1 MVLRLAIVAAVIGS
15 LLAHGAGA
23 GATSNTCGQTP
34 VSTNPPNAWMG
45 TLSTHWLR
53 SGTLWM
59 GYTRADRAFV
69 ARPRGQ
75 KIGWYRAA
83 GSPWGRL
90 RVSGR
95 RLDAQAP
102 PLRFSSGVS
111 YPFRAG
117 FQPSALT
124 FPTEGCWRIVARVG
138 LTRTFGFVVRV
149 EPDDGRA

>member
-1 MVLRLAIVAAVIGS
+1 MTVRSLLAALVAAVVTGQGAAAGS
-15 LLAHGAGA
+15 NEGACRETA
-23 GATSNTCGQTP
+23 
-34 VSTNPPNAWMG
+34 VSPRPPNAWMG

-53 SGTLWM
+53 NGTLWM

-95 RLDAQAP
+95 RLDAEAP
-102 PLRFSSGVS
+102 PLRFSSGVT
-111 YPFRAG
+111 YPFRVG
-117 FQPSALT
+117 FQPSSLT
-124 FPTEGCWRIVARVG
+124 FPTEGCWRVDARVG
-138 LTRTFGFVVRV
+138 LQRRFVFVVRV
-149 EPDDGRA
+149 QPDDGRA